1 MRPSRF
7 LYYIPLYLNTYCI
20 MWKGIPIKPC
30 NNLKVYLPISII
42 LEQIKV
48 KGIPIKPCNNLKV
61 YLPISIILE
70 QIKSVFAHFNY
81 T

>member
-1 MRPSRF
+1 
-7 LYYIPLYLNTYCI
+7 

-30 NNLKVYLPISII
+30 NNLKVYLTISIIII